1 MMPAS
6 QIKSAVTSPLLPQS
20 PSLFEK
26 YPRPHKKLKQLHW
39 EKLDCTDNSIWG
51 TGKAEKFADDLYEK
65 GVLADLEKA
74 FAARE
79 IKSLASKRKEDLQK
93 ITFLSRDISQQF
105 GINLHMYSSLSVADL
120 VKKILNCDRDFLQTP
135 SVVEFLSKPEIIEVS
150 VNLARNY
157 APYSTDWEGVRNLED
172 AKPPEKDP
180 NDLQRADQIYLQ
192 LMVNLESYWGSRMR
206 ALTVVTSYERE
217 YNELLAKLRKVD
229 KAVSALQESDNLR
242 NVFNVILAV
251 GNFMNDTSKQAQGF
265 KLSTLQRLTFIKDT
279 TNSMTFLNYVEKI
292 VRLNYPSFNDFLSEL
307 EPVLDVVK
315 VSIEQLVNDC
325 KDFSQSIVNVERSV
339 EIGNLSDSS
348 KFHPLDKVLIKTLPV
363 LPEARKKGD
372 LLEDEVKLTIME
384 FESLMHTYGEDSG
397 DKFAKISFFKKFAD
411 FINEYKKAQAQNLAA
426 EEEERLYIKHKK
438 MVEEQQKRAQEKEKQ
453 KENSNSPSSEGNEED
468 EAEDRRAVMDKL
480 LEQLKNAGP
489 AKSDPSSARKRALV
503 RKKYLSE
510 KDNAPQLLNDLD
522 TEEGSILYSPE
533 AMDPTADTVIHAESP
548 TPLATR
554 GVMNTSEDL
563 PSPSKT
569 SALEDQEEISDR
581 ARMLLKELRG
591 SDTPVKQ
598 NSILDEHLEKLR
610 ARKEGSIGEASTGNR
625 LSFK

>member
-1 MMPAS
+1 MCIRDRPLPSVLRSSAAGAIPPAPPMMPAS
-6 QIKSAVTSPLLPQS
+6 QVKSAVTSPLLPQS

-39 EKLDCTDNSIWG
+39 EKLDSTDNSIWG

-79 IKSLASKRKEDLQK
+79 IKSLATKRKEDLKK

-105 GINLHMYSSLSVADL
+105 GINLHMYSSLSVTDL

-157 APYSTDWEGVRNLED
+157 APYSTDWEGVKNLKD

-206 ALTVVTSYERE
+206 ALIVVTSYEKE
-217 YNELLAKLRKVD
+217 YNELLTKLRKVD
-229 KAVSALQESDNLR
+229 KAVGALQESDNLR

-279 TNSMTFLNYVEKI
+279 NNSMTFLNYVEKI
-292 VRLNYPSFNDFLSEL
+292 IRLNYPSFNDFLKEL

-325 KDFSQSIVNVERSV
+325 RDFSQSIVNVERSV

-348 KFHPLDKVLIKTLPV
+348 KFHPLDKILIKTLPV

-411 FINEYKKAQAQNLAA
+411 FINEYKKAQSQNLAA
-426 EEEERLYIKHKK
+426 EEEERIYEKHKK
-438 MVEEQQKRAQEKEKQ
+438 IVEEQQKRAQEREKQ
-453 KENSNSPSSEGNEED
+453 KENSNSSSSEGNEED

-480 LEQLKNAGP
+480 LEPVSYTHLDVYKRQL
-489 AKSDPSSARKRALV
+489 
-503 RKKYLSE
+503 
-510 KDNAPQLLNDLD
+510 
-522 TEEGSILYSPE
+522 
-533 AMDPTADTVIHAESP
+533 
-548 TPLATR
+548 
-554 GVMNTSEDL
+554 
-563 PSPSKT
+563 
-569 SALEDQEEISDR
+569 
-581 ARMLLKELRG
+581 
-591 SDTPVKQ
+591 
-598 NSILDEHLEKLR
+598 
-610 ARKEGSIGEASTGNR
+610 
-625 LSFK
+625 